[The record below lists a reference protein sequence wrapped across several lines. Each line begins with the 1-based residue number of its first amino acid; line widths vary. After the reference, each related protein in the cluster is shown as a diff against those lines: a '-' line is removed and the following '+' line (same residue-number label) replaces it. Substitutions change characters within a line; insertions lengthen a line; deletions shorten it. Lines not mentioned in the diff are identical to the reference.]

1 MRSALPCFTPS
12 TPGRWNGFWL
22 RPHALLC
29 TPPGVGRC
37 GWWGGVVGV
46 AGLVFCLRLCF
57 GPQAPSPPRSL
68 PNPSHQGEVGQCW
81 GWGARGSGC
90 PLSRR
95 FPLRGTPPRFCY
107 LLAPTWQ
114 GAWEDGV
121 ILGCTRRAW
130 RVCRGSSPVVCSLS
144 RRARRVVRETL
155 RLPVCRVHP
164 DCPWAPQRPG
174 WDSSTPGA
182 AVPRAQALCA
192 GHLPPGPRLS
202 ALGILMRSFPHSCDA
217 DLILLYLP

>member
-1 MRSALPCFTPS
+1 MGFGSGPMPCSALHQGLGGVGGGEGWWGWQGLSSVCAS
-12 TPGRWNGFWL
+12 ALGL
-22 RPHALLC
+22 RPHPHPAASL
-29 TPPGVGRC
+29 TPPTRERWVSA
-37 GWWGGVVGV
+37 GGGELGALGAPYPAGSPSV
-46 AGLVFCLRLCF
+46 A
-57 GPQAPSPPRSL
+57 P
-68 PNPSHQGEVGQCW
+68 
-81 GWGARGSGC
+81 
-90 PLSRR
+90 
-95 FPLRGTPPRFCY
+95 PPRFCY

-182 AVPRAQALCA
+182 AGPRAQALCA

-202 ALGILMRSFPHSCDA
+202 ALGILMRSFPRSCDA